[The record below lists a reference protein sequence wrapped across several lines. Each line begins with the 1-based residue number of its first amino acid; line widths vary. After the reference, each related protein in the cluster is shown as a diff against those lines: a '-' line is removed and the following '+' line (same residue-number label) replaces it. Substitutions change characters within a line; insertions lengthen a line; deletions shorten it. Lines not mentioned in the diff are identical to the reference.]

1 MTTQAATIS
10 VPRAGDGS
18 FPSMVLLS
26 ILTHVLILLLA
37 IVLPEILPSRK
48 HEPFGAGGGG
58 LHVVGV
64 VDFTLGQKGPVA
76 RPRPQDEPAPSLFVK
91 KNQPDQAALES
102 KTSFPEEKQKQKE
115 QPAATSSKNVPQ
127 AQRKMEGP
135 YGMGTDKSKDAG
147 KSGTAA
153 AGRFGVGTPGAGQG
167 TQGGLG
173 TGTGVPFPFPWYLE
187 NIFTKI
193 ELNWRKPYI
202 ANAADSYTCVVYF
215 VITRVGQVEKVQVEQ
230 SSGVSSLDRSAESAI
245 LGSTPFPPLP
255 TQWTE
260 PDLPFR
266 LTFTYTPE

>member
-10 VPRAGDGS
+10 VRRAGDAS

-64 VDFTLGQKGPVA
+64 VDFTLGQKGPAA
-76 RPRPQDEPAPSLFVK
+76 RPRPQDEPAPPIFLK
-91 KNQPDQAALES
+91 KKQLDQPPLES
-102 KTSFPEEKQKQKE
+102 KTSFPEDKVKPKD
-115 QPAATSSKNVPQ
+115 QPAGTESINVPQ
-127 AQRKMEGP
+127 KDRKLEGP
-135 YGMGTDKSKDAG
+135 YAQGTNKSKDAG
-147 KSGTAA
+147 KSGK
-153 AGRFGVGTPGAGQG
+153 AGAFKFGVGPPGAGQG
-167 TQGGLG
+167 PQGGLG
-173 TGTGVPFPFPWYLE
+173 TGTGVPFPFPWYLD

-202 ANAADSYTCVVYF
+202 ANAAESYTCVVYF
-215 VITRVGQVEKVQVEQ
+215 VITRVGQVQKVQVEQ
-230 SSGVSSLDRSAESAI
+230 SSGIPSLDRSAEGAI
-245 LGSTPFPPLP
+245 LGSAPFPPLP

-266 LTFTYTPE
+266 LTFTYMPE